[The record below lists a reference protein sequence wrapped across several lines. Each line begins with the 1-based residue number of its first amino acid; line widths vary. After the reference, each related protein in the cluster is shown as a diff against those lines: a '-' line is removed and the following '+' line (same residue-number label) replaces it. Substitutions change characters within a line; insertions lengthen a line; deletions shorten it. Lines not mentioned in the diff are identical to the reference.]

1 MHEGNHD
8 HCCGAHDHDCGCA
21 HTHEHTHTHTHEH
34 THDAAHGH
42 THEGGCCGGNAEQ
55 AGGNE
60 TLAMLDYMLKHNQ
73 HHALE
78 LEGLKTQLDAMGK
91 AEAAG
96 QLDAVIDDYNKGNVR
111 LAAIVA
117 SLKE

>member
-1 MHEGNHD
+1 MHEGQHD
-8 HCCGAHDHDCGCA
+8 HCCGEHSHDCGCA
-21 HTHEHTHTHTHEH
+21 HTHEHTHTHSHEH
-34 THDAAHGH
+34 THDHAHEH
-42 THEGGCCGGNAEQ
+42 THEGCACG
-55 AGGNE
+55 AGSGAQTGNE

-78 LEGLKTQLDAMGK
+78 LEDLKTQLDTMGK
-91 AEAAG
+91 ADAAK